1 MEVLIQEGTVTSET
15 HAGVTTIEF
24 SHPQSNSMPGKQLE
38 KLAQEIHFAG
48 THAETKVI
56 VLKSTGD
63 RAFCSGASFEELS
76 QISNEAQ
83 GEKFF
88 SGFANVINNMR
99 RCPKLIIARIQG
111 KCVGGGVGIAAAADY
126 AIAVEGAD
134 IKLSELNLGIGPF
147 VVGPAVERKIGT
159 AAFSALAIDAAM
171 WRNSDWAKKKGLFAE
186 VHENIE
192 NMDESVKRLAN
203 TLAHSNPEAM
213 AELKKMFWKG
223 TEHWDALLHERA
235 LVSGRLI
242 LSSYSREA
250 IAKFKGK

>member
-1 MEVLIQEGTVTSET
+1 M
-15 HAGVTTIEF
+15 
-24 SHPQSNSMPGKQLE
+24 
-38 KLAQEIHFAG
+38 
-48 THAETKVI
+48 
-56 VLKSTGD
+56 
-63 RAFCSGASFEELS
+63 CW
-76 QISNEAQ
+76 
-83 GEKFF
+83 
-88 SGFANVINNMR
+88 R
-99 RCPKLIIARIQG
+99 RC
-111 KCVGGGVGIAAAADY
+111 GIAAAADY

-159 AAFSALAIDAAM
+159 AAFSALAIDASM

-186 VHENIE
+186 VHENTD

-213 AELKKMFWKG
+213 AELKKAFWKG

-235 LVSGRLI
+235 LISGRLI
-242 LSSYSREA
+242 LSNYSREA